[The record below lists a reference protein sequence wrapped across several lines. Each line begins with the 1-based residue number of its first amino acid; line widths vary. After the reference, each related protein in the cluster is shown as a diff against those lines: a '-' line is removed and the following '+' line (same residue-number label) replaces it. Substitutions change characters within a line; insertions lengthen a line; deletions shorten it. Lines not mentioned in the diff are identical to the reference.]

1 MSISRA
7 EIASNTSVAENWI
20 YDLLKKLQTSSNN
33 IFEVIGNDEY
43 REVKNVDFNIYY
55 TKGIITIK
63 DDAIFIHSD
72 GTYEINGE
80 ENQYVSHMFP
90 IFFDNLKKLLLDYK
104 NMSASNSGFVEAK

>member
-33 IFEVIGNDEY
+33 IFEVIGDDEY
-43 REVKNVDFNIYY
+43 REVKSVDFNISY

-63 DDAIFIHSD
+63 DNVIFIHSD

-80 ENQYVSHMFP
+80 KNQYVSHMFP
-90 IFFDNLKKLLLDYK
+90 IFYCDVLHKFLSFIFWIIICGIYQ
-104 NMSASNSGFVEAK
+104 SCR